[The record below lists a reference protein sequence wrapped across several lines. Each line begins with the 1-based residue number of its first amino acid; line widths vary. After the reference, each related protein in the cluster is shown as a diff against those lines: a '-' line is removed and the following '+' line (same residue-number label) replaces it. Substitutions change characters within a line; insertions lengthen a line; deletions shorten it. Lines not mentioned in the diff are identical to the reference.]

1 MNIKR
6 MRGRN
11 NRGGSSGGGFRTQQ
25 SGTPLNRNHVF
36 DSNGPEQRVRG
47 TAQQLQEKYQQMG
60 RDATTSG
67 DRVMAESYFQYAEHY
82 FRIIAAMNQAQSH
95 HAGQYN
101 GQASNQASG
110 QSANQPAG
118 QANQQN
124 GQAAFQHNPS
134 GNGANGRR
142 DEPNE
147 AEQDGDEPAGLG
159 DQPVMESREI
169 PIASAPPES

>member
-11 NRGGSSGGGFRTQQ
+11 NRGGGSGGNFRSQQ

-60 RDATTSG
+60 RDAATSG

-82 FRIIAAMNQAQSH
+82 FRIIAAMNQAQNH
-95 HAGQYN
+95 HSVQHN
-101 GQASNQASG
+101 GQHAAQG
-110 QSANQPAG
+110 
-118 QANQQN
+118 QQN
-124 GQAAFQHNPS
+124 GQGGYQNG
-134 GNGANGRR
+134 GNGVNGRR
-142 DEPNE
+142 EE
-147 AEQDGDEPAGLG
+147 ANDVDQDGDEPAGLG
-159 DQPVMESREI
+159 DQPVMEGREI
-169 PIASAPPES
+169 PIASAPPEA